1 MVGGVNE
8 MSGDCS
14 MTATEMSRLKEW
26 LKLKGVSA
34 EEILDCIDY
43 IAYGKQVKET
53 GKEPNPPLT
62 K

>member
-1 MVGGVNE
+1 ML
-8 MSGDCS
+8 GDCS

-26 LKLKGVSA
+26 LKMKGVSA

-53 GKEPNPPLT
+53 SKEPNPPPV